1 MKDKDPRSRFTVV
14 ESNDDDVV
22 ELYPSSD
29 TVLKRFLGG
38 NPVHILVISID
49 KDGMFRSGSNTSSKA
64 EMLFLIEQ
72 FRCSLMNGEFDD

>member
-1 MKDKDPRSRFTVV
+1 MKDKEHRGKFSIVQ
-14 ESNDDDVV
+14 SNDDDVV
-22 ELYPSSD
+22 ELHPSAD
-29 TVLKRFLGG
+29 TVLKKFLGS

-49 KDGMFRSGSNTSSKA
+49 KEGMFRSGSNTSSKG